1 MQLLILFLL
10 RLYRWFYVSIHN
22 FGFASQDLAKSI
34 ASNATSEVLKY
45 TALTGIVS
53 AVALPVGLL
62 QICNMIDGPWTLAIE
77 RSDEAGKELAVS
89 LLESHAA
96 GHRPIS
102 LVGYS
107 FGARVIYACLVELA
121 RHQRIWE
128 EQNRRQQKKGRS
140 KHDYHEIEKTN
151 KTAYNRK
158 SRAERKGSEGID
170 VNNYNPSQ
178 YYREPA
184 SIVEDVI
191 LMGW

>member
-1 MQLLILFLL
+1 M
-10 RLYRWFYVSIHN
+10 
-22 FGFASQDLAKSI
+22 
-34 ASNATSEVLKY
+34 
-45 TALTGIVS
+45 S

-102 LVGYS
+102 LIGYS

-121 RHQRIWE
+121 RHQKIWE
-128 EQNRRQQKKGRS
+128 DQNRREQHKMSNNGNR
-140 KHDYHEIEKTN
+140 EIEERSFLKNN
-151 KTAYNRK
+151 KTVDTGK
-158 SRAERKGSEGID
+158 SNTERKGSEEID
-170 VNNYNPSQ
+170 VNNYNPSH

>member
-1 MQLLILFLL
+1 
-10 RLYRWFYVSIHN
+10 
-22 FGFASQDLAKSI
+22 
-34 ASNATSEVLKY
+34 
-45 TALTGIVS
+45 
-53 AVALPVGLL
+53 
-62 QICNMIDGPWTLAIE
+62 MIDGPWTLAIE

-128 EQNRRQQKKGRS
+128 DQNRRQQQKRS
-140 KHDYHEIEKTN
+140 NKHGNPELEKNN
-151 KTAYNRK
+151 KTADKRK
-158 SRAERKGSEGID
+158 SSAERKVSEGID
-170 VNNYNPSQ
+170 VNNYNPSH